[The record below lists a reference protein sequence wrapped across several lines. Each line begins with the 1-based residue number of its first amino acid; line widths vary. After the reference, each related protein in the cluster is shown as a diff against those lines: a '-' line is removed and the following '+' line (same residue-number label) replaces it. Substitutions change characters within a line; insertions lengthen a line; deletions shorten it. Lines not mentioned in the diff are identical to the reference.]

1 MNSLK
6 SSIKSM
12 RNSMRTS
19 DEESLS
25 NLSPELSSIPTK
37 TKTPKSFVRNN
48 SRISKT
54 NEIVRD
60 ELESNEFK
68 NKQNLDT
75 NNDSPSNN
83 IGTANSNIFFS
94 LLDKIRNFCFGII
107 ILVILFFL
115 LAFLFRDKI
124 INLAKNSIGIDLDN
138 EKKTEKKSKKNDLN
152 GLTKKISDKI
162 KNDDSDE
169 IEGDDSKSG
178 FCYIGKVNDTRKCA
192 KISDKKYCMSGEFF
206 STKQLCKNANIKDKK

>member
-12 RNSMRTS
+12 RNSS
-19 DEESLS
+19 ADEESL
-25 NLSPELSSIPTK
+25 NNFSPELSSK
-37 TKTPKSFVRNN
+37 TTTPKSYIRNK
-48 SRISKT
+48 SRLSKT

-60 ELESNEFK
+60 QLQSNEFK
-68 NKQNLDT
+68 NKQNLDI

-83 IGTANSNIFFS
+83 IGTASSNIFFS
-94 LLDKIRNFCFGII
+94 LLNKIKNFCFGII
-107 ILVILFFL
+107 ILVILLFL

-124 INLAKNSIGIDLDN
+124 INLAKNSVGIDLDN
-138 EKKTEKKSKKNDLN
+138 EEKTEKKPKKNDLN
-152 GLTKKISDKI
+152 GLSKKISNKI

-206 STKQLCKNANIKDKK
+206 STKELCKNANIKNKK

>member
-12 RNSMRTS
+12 KNSMITS
-19 DEESLS
+19 TPDEKSLS
-25 NLSPELSSIPTK
+25 NLSPELYSKPSRRT
-37 TKTPKSFVRNN
+37 TPKTIVENN

-60 ELESNEFK
+60 QLESNEFK
-68 NKQNLDT
+68 NKQNLT
-75 NNDSPSNN
+75 INNDSPSNN

-94 LLDKIRNFCFGII
+94 LLNKIKNFCFGII
-107 ILVILFFL
+107 ILVILIFL

-124 INLAKNSIGIDLDN
+124 INLAKNSIGIDD
-138 EKKTEKKSKKNDLN
+138 EEKTEKKSKKNDLN
-152 GLTKKISDKI
+152 GLSKKIRDKI

-206 STKQLCKNANIKDKK
+206 STKELCKNANIKDKK